1 MGMKSLL
8 TLLFVLVLQP
18 CLAKDINETSLIYHG
33 DIASDNRTDKPV
45 TGVVWWKNTTLVK

>member
-8 TLLFVLVLQP
+8 TLPFVLVLQP
-18 CLAKDINETSLIYHG
+18 CLAKDIDETSLIYHG

-45 TGVVWWKNTTLVK
+45 TGVVW